1 MYNLQILNVTISR
14 FRGIPGKVTIPLNSG
29 LTVIYAANGTGKSTL
44 CQAVEWLLTGI
55 LPDVSESSLTCKWG
69 DGETFVAADCIINGQ
84 QYRLT
89 RTLKGLE
96 KSDGQVI
103 TQCNTLSLLSLLSP
117 KEIGAGKNRPQAVLT
132 KQAWLRNS
140 RWLYSNALSLL
151 VDESQAE
158 QRSQVFA
165 NILGYG
171 HLIPLQQSINSYLQ
185 YLPGVSQL
193 TQRLD
198 RLREELR
205 AVNEAEKVNEP
216 ASDAAELISQLAVSL
231 NSGLD
236 KSNHETFLQRAQTD
250 IAEYRRE
257 TENYGAICLD
267 VSARWEAFEHASGE
281 EQQLRTRI
289 LVHRTAWQDANQKHQ
304 HAGEQKLRDDG
315 QVRELDT
322 RLKWMAAQ
330 GSLAQDYA
338 QIMQQAG
345 VSANHRFTD
354 TQLLENYFEK
364 GIPSG
369 ALQGYHE
376 ELSRYLDVARSV
388 YISGQAREEWQS
400 RIRRVSRDE
409 VVALR
414 VKEQQAADELKRMT
428 YSVRALDDQTAELHA
443 LGLQLVSQVQGSC
456 CPLCTHDWV
465 KNERL
470 LTALRTARDR
480 LSPEAQ
486 ALNVQLEQMRSDYA
500 GMEEMLREKEGLL
513 RDADAF
519 SASLAAAESKLSE
532 AFRAHCNSIFFEESG
547 ITSSSPEQLS
557 QFIAHLD
564 LSARYAA
571 FRERLL
577 AAEAFLK
584 TDTDAVVELSVYDR
598 CQSVQSSLAKMKDDT
613 DIALKTARLA
623 QQVSEMGLKQTGEDV
638 SNSLQQITAAEAQLV
653 AVLADLQFIQTQWRK
668 VSAADLTKANLLQC
682 EEAHASMQ
690 NRLNHLE
697 TLYALAQ
704 TAVDLHRTISRAGT
718 LRTSIE
724 TLERRID
731 EHTRRKREGEQ
742 ARDELAS
749 EIERLTSL
757 SLKNLIEPASEMFS
771 RMHANEVYDGL
782 KVAKDGKLRWR
793 ALTGE
798 KADDE
803 LITQDYFS
811 QGQRQDLAL
820 SLYLARARTLGGTF
834 FLDEP
839 VAHLDDMNRVAMTDI
854 FRMLTMQE
862 KGLGL
867 VLTTASDPL
876 RRHLR
881 QKFSAL
887 SGDRALLSIIT
898 MNGNPRQG
906 VSFDIEQY

>member
-1 MYNLQILNVTISR
+1 M
-14 FRGIPGKVTIPLNSG
+14 
-29 LTVIYAANGTGKSTL
+29 
-44 CQAVEWLLTGI
+44 
-55 LPDVSESSLTCKWG
+55 
-69 DGETFVAADCIINGQ
+69 
-84 QYRLT
+84 
-89 RTLKGLE
+89 
-96 KSDGQVI
+96 
-103 TQCNTLSLLSLLSP
+103 
-117 KEIGAGKNRPQAVLT
+117 
-132 KQAWLRNS
+132 
-140 RWLYSNALSLL
+140 
-151 VDESQAE
+151 
-158 QRSQVFA
+158 
-165 NILGYG
+165 
-171 HLIPLQQSINSYLQ
+171 
-185 YLPGVSQL
+185 
-193 TQRLD
+193 
-198 RLREELR
+198 
-205 AVNEAEKVNEP
+205 
-216 ASDAAELISQLAVSL
+216 
-231 NSGLD
+231 
-236 KSNHETFLQRAQTD
+236 
-250 IAEYRRE
+250 
-257 TENYGAICLD
+257 
-267 VSARWEAFEHASGE
+267 
-281 EQQLRTRI
+281 
-289 LVHRTAWQDANQKHQ
+289 
-304 HAGEQKLRDDG
+304 
-315 QVRELDT
+315 
-322 RLKWMAAQ
+322 
-330 GSLAQDYA
+330 
-338 QIMQQAG
+338 
-345 VSANHRFTD
+345 
-354 TQLLENYFEK
+354 
-364 GIPSG
+364 
-369 ALQGYHE
+369 
-376 ELSRYLDVARSV
+376 
-388 YISGQAREEWQS
+388 
-400 RIRRVSRDE
+400 
-409 VVALR
+409 
-414 VKEQQAADELKRMT
+414 
-428 YSVRALDDQTAELHA
+428 
-443 LGLQLVSQVQGSC
+443 
-456 CPLCTHDWV
+456 
-465 KNERL
+465 
-470 LTALRTARDR
+470 
-480 LSPEAQ
+480 
-486 ALNVQLEQMRSDYA
+486 
-500 GMEEMLREKEGLL
+500 
-513 RDADAF
+513 
-519 SASLAAAESKLSE
+519 
-532 AFRAHCNSIFFEESG
+532 
-547 ITSSSPEQLS
+547 
-557 QFIAHLD
+557 
-564 LSARYAA
+564 
-571 FRERLL
+571 
-577 AAEAFLK
+577 
-584 TDTDAVVELSVYDR
+584 
-598 CQSVQSSLAKMKDDT
+598 QSSLAKMKDDT

>member
-1 MYNLQILNVTISR
+1 M
-14 FRGIPGKVTIPLNSG
+14 TIPLNTG

-44 CQAVEWLLTGI
+44 CQAVEWLLTGT

-69 DGETFVAADCIINGQ
+69 DGETFVAADCIISGQ
-84 QYRLT
+84 QYRLK

-96 KSDGQVI
+96 KYDGQVI

-117 KEIGAGKNRPQAVLT
+117 EEIGAGKNRPQAVLT

-151 VDESQAE
+151 VDESQAD

-205 AVNEAEKVNEP
+205 AVDEAEKANEP

-231 NSGLD
+231 DSGQD
-236 KSNHETFLQRAQTD
+236 SSNHETFLERAQTD
-250 IAEYRRE
+250 IAKYRRE
-257 TENYGAICLD
+257 TEGYGAVCLE
-267 VSARWEAFEHASGE
+267 VSSRWEAFEHASGE
-281 EQQLRTRI
+281 ELQLRTRI
-289 LVHRTAWQDANQKHQ
+289 HAHRTAWQDASQKHQ
-304 HAGEQKLRDDG
+304 HAGEQKQRDDG
-315 QVRELDT
+315 QVRDLET
-322 RLKWMAAQ
+322 RMKWIAAQ
-330 GSLAQDYA
+330 DTLAQDFA
-338 QIMQQAG
+338 QIMQQTG
-345 VSANHRFTD
+345 TSGNLRFTD

-369 ALQGYHE
+369 VLQGYHE
-376 ELSRYLDVARSV
+376 ELSRYLEVARSV
-388 YISGQAREEWQS
+388 YVSGQIREEWQS

-414 VKEQQAADELKRMT
+414 VKTQLAADELKRLT
-428 YSVRALDDQTAELHA
+428 SSVRALDDQTAELHA
-443 LGLQLVSQVQGSC
+443 LGLQLVSRGQGSC
-456 CPLCTHDWV
+456 CPLCTHDWI

-470 LTALRTARDR
+470 LTALRTASDR

-486 ALNVQLEQMRSDYA
+486 ALNLQLEQMRSDYA
-500 GMEEMLREKEGLL
+500 SMEVMLKEKEGLL
-513 RDADAF
+513 RDAEAC
-519 SASLAAAESKLSE
+519 SASITAADRRLSE
-532 AFRAHCNSIFFEESG
+532 AFRAHCNSVFFEESG
-547 ITSSSPEQLS
+547 ITSSSPEKLS
-557 QFIAHLD
+557 QFIAHLG

-571 FRERLL
+571 FRENLL
-577 AAEAFLK
+577 TAEAFLK
-584 TDTDAVVELSVYDR
+584 TGTDAVVELSVYDR
-598 CQSVQSSLAKMKDDT
+598 CQLVQSSLAEMKDDT
-613 DIALKTARLA
+613 DIALQTARLA
-623 QQVSEMGLKQTGEDV
+623 QQASEMGLKQTGEDV
-638 SNSLQQITAAEAQLV
+638 SQRLQHITTAEQQLV

-668 VSAADLTKANLLQC
+668 VSTADLTKTNLIQC
-682 EEAHASMQ
+682 EEVHAGMQ

-697 TLYALAQ
+697 TLYAKAQ
-704 TAVDLHRTISRAGT
+704 TAVDLKRTNA
-718 LRTSIE
+718 RTVSLHSSIE
-724 TLERRID
+724 TLERRLD
-731 EHTRRKREGEQ
+731 EHARRKREGEL

-757 SLKNLIEPASEMFS
+757 SLQNLIDPASEMFS

-793 ALTGE
+793 ALTGN

-887 SGDRALLSIIT
+887 SGDRALLNIIT

>member
-14 FRGIPGKVTIPLNSG
+14 FRGIPGEVTIPLNSG

-44 CQAVEWLLTGI
+44 CQAVEWLLTGT
-55 LPDVSESSLTCKWG
+55 LPDVSESSLICKWG
-69 DGETFVAADCIINGQ
+69 DGETFVAADCIISGTHYQLKRSLEGLEMSNGQ
-84 QYRLT
+84 VT
-89 RTLKGLE
+89 TH
-96 KSDGQVI
+96 SD
-103 TQCNTLSLLSLLSP
+103 NLSLLNLLSP
-117 KEIGAGKNRPQAVLT
+117 KEIGAGKNRPQATVT
-132 KQAWLRNS
+132 KQTWLRNS

-151 VDESQAE
+151 VDESQAD

-193 TQRLD
+193 GQRLD

-205 AVNEAEKVNEP
+205 AVNEAEKANES

-231 NSGLD
+231 DSGQD
-236 KSNHETFLQRAQTD
+236 RSNHEIFLQRAQTE
-250 IAEYRRE
+250 IAEYRRW
-257 TENYGAICLD
+257 TENYGAVCLD
-267 VSARWEAFEHASGE
+267 VSSRWEAFEHASGE

-289 LVHRTAWQDANQKHQ
+289 HAHRTAWQDSSQKHQ
-304 HAGEQKLRDDG
+304 HAGEQKRRDDG
-315 QVRELDT
+315 QVRELET
-322 RLKWMAAQ
+322 RLKWIAAQ
-330 GSLAQDYA
+330 GTLAQDYV

-345 VSANHRFTD
+345 VSEYLLVTD
-354 TQLLENYFEK
+354 KQLLENYFEM

-369 ALQGYHE
+369 TLQGYHE
-376 ELSRYLDVARSV
+376 ELSHYLEVARSV
-388 YISGQAREEWQS
+388 YVSEQTREEWQS

-414 VKEQQAADELKRMT
+414 VKAQQAADELKRKT
-428 YSVRALDDQTAELHA
+428 SSVRALDDQTAELHA
-443 LGLQLVSQVQGSC
+443 LGLQLVSQGQGSC
-456 CPLCTHDWV
+456 CPLCTHDLV
-465 KNERL
+465 TNERL
-470 LTALRTARDR
+470 LTALRASRDR
-480 LSPEAQ
+480 LSPQAQ
-486 ALNVQLEQMRSDYA
+486 ELNAQLEQMRSDYA
-500 GMEEMLREKEGLL
+500 GIEETLKEKEGLL
-513 RDADAF
+513 RDAEAF
-519 SASLAAAESKLSE
+519 SASLASAERKLSE
-532 AFRAHCNSIFFEESG
+532 AFRKHCNGEFFDQSG

-557 QFIAHLD
+557 QFIAHLG

-571 FRERLL
+571 FREKLL

-584 TDTDAVVELSVYDR
+584 TSIDAVVELSVYER
-598 CQSVQSSLAKMKDDT
+598 CQSVQSSLAGMKDDT
-613 DIALKTARLA
+613 DITLRTARLA
-623 QQVSEMGLKQTGEDV
+623 QQGSEIKLKQTEEDL
-638 SNSLQQITAAEAQLV
+638 SQSLQHITAAEQKLV

-668 VSAADLTKANLLQC
+668 VSISDLTKANLLQC
-682 EEAHASMQ
+682 EEAHVGMQ
-690 NRLNHLE
+690 NRLNYLE
-697 TLYALAQ
+697 TLYAQAKA
-704 TAVDLHRTISRAGT
+704 AVDLNKTNARAVS

-724 TLERRID
+724 TLERRMD

-742 ARDELAS
+742 ARNELAS

-757 SLKNLIEPASEMFS
+757 SLQNLIAPASEMFS

-793 ALTGE
+793 ALTGD
-798 KADDE
+798 KVDDE

-862 KGLGL
+862 KRLGL

-887 SGDRALLSIIT
+887 SGNRALLSIIT

>member
-14 FRGIPGKVTIPLNSG
+14 FRGIPGEVTIPLHTG

-44 CQAVEWLLTGI
+44 CQAVEWLLTGT

-69 DGETFVAADCIINGQ
+69 DGETFVAADCIISGQ
-84 QYRLT
+84 HYRLK

-96 KSDGQVI
+96 KSDGQFT
-103 TQCNTLSLLSLLSP
+103 TQCNNLFLLNLLSP
-117 KEIGAGKNRPQAVLT
+117 EEIGAGKNRPQAVRT

-151 VDESQAE
+151 VDESQAD

-171 HLIPLQQSINSYLQ
+171 HLIPLQQSISSYLQ

-198 RLREELR
+198 SLREELR
-205 AVNEAEKVNEP
+205 AVNEAEKANEP
-216 ASDAAELISQLAVSL
+216 ASDAAYLISQLAVSL
-231 NSGLD
+231 DSGQD
-236 KSNHETFLQRAQTD
+236 RSNHETFLQRAQTD
-250 IAEYRRE
+250 IAIYKRE
-257 TENYGAICLD
+257 TENYGAVCLD
-267 VSARWEAFEHASGE
+267 VSSRWEAFEHASAE
-281 EQQLRTRI
+281 EQQIRTRI
-289 LVHRTAWQDANQKHQ
+289 HTHRTAWQDFSQKHQ
-304 HAGEQKLRDDG
+304 HAEEQKRRDDD
-315 QVRELDT
+315 QVRELET

-330 GSLAQDYA
+330 ETLLQEYA

-345 VSANHRFTD
+345 VSGNLRFTD
-354 TQLLENYFEK
+354 TQLLEKYFEM

-369 ALQGYHE
+369 TLQGYHD
-376 ELSRYLDVARSV
+376 ELSRYLEVARSV
-388 YISGQAREEWQS
+388 YVSGPIREEWQS

-414 VKEQQAADELKRMT
+414 VKTQKAADELKRIT
-428 YSVRALDDQTAELHA
+428 SSVRALNDQTAELHA
-443 LGLQLVSQVQGSC
+443 LGLQLVSQGKRSC

-465 KNERL
+465 TNERL
-470 LTALRTARDR
+470 LAVLRTSRDR

-486 ALNVQLEQMRSDYA
+486 ALNAQLEKMRNDYA
-500 GMEEMLREKEGLL
+500 GMEEALTEKESLL
-513 RDADAF
+513 RDAEAF
-519 SASLAAAESKLSE
+519 SASFAAAERRLSE
-532 AFRAHCNSIFFEESG
+532 AFRAHCNSVFFEESG

-571 FRERLL
+571 FRDKLL

-584 TDTDAVVELSVYDR
+584 TGTDAVNNLPVYHR
-598 CQSVQSSLAKMKDDT
+598 CQSVQSLLAQMKEDTTISLRT
-613 DIALKTARLA
+613 VRLA
-623 QQVSEMGLKQTGEDV
+623 QQVSEMELKRTGEEV
-638 SNSLQQITAAEAQLV
+638 SQSLLHITAAEQKLV

-668 VSAADLTKANLLQC
+668 VSVADLTKANLLQC
-682 EEAHASMQ
+682 EEAHAGMQ

-697 TLYALAQ
+697 KLYAQAK
-704 TAVDLHRTISRAGT
+704 TAVDLNKTNARAIS

-724 TLERRID
+724 TLERRMD

-742 ARDELAS
+742 ASDELAS

-757 SLKNLIEPASEMFS
+757 SLQNLIAPASEMFS

-793 ALTGE
+793 ALTGD
-798 KADDE
+798 KVDDE

-898 MNGNPRQG
+898 MNGNPRKG